1 MRPKLSIS
9 ASKGASNTAQAASGN
24 SGPRH
29 DNHHVRVPFLHGEQ
43 PRRAVQ
49 AFRRNQDILAPVLRQ
64 DIQTL
69 PARTALYARP
79 GPRLARQA
87 RDVPAPAFHLII
99 SDISAHFGLRA
110 LARLSVARDHGGSR
124 TAHFRTVII
133 AMNGPPHDAAALCNS
148 R

>member
-64 DIQTL
+64 DIQPL

-79 GPRLARQA
+79 GPRLARQT
-87 RDVPAPAFHLII
+87 RSLLAPAFHLII
-99 SDISAHFGLRA
+99 SDISAAGAFTAARA
-110 LARLSVARDHGGSR
+110 
-124 TAHFRTVII
+124 FRAVG
-133 AMNGPPHDAAALCNS
+133 ACALKRCAGPWRFPDGA
-148 R
+148 